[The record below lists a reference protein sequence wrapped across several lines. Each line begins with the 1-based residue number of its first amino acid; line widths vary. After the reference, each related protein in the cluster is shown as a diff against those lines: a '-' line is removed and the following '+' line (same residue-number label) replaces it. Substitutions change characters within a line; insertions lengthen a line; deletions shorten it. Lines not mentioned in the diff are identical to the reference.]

1 MKFKID
7 ENLPV
12 EVAEL
17 LRQAGYDA
25 VTVVEQ
31 HLGGSSDPNV
41 ARVCQQENRALIT
54 LDTGFADIRT
64 YPPNQYAGIIV
75 LRLKEQDKASVLEV
89 CADLVRLLAEESLTN
104 SLWIV
109 DEQHLRIR
117 N

>member
-31 HLGGSSDPNV
+31 HLGGSPDPNV

-89 CADLVRLLAEESLTN
+89 CADLVQLLAEESLTN

>member
-31 HLGGSSDPNV
+31 HLGGSPDPNV